1 MTWKT
6 TLSFIVGATLL
17 ILLSGWL
24 LEANLL
30 PIQSNS
36 SYSEVKRNFVQLWFR
51 IAIVLG
57 IILPVAAFLVGIR
70 RPKVRIILGF
80 YLLVL
85 AVQIVTERILI
96 QIFPSSLMVIIGIS
110 YTTFRIWQL
119 RQGQQLAATQ
129 SVNAYSQFIS
139 GLLLLLLLFWSAN
152 FVVLL
157 ILIWEILIL

>member
-6 TLSFIVGATLL
+6 SLSFIVVATIV

-24 LEANLL
+24 IEANLL
-30 PIQSNS
+30 PIQSNL
-36 SYSEVKRNFVQLWFR
+36 SYSEAKRNFMQLWFR
-51 IAIVLG
+51 LAIVLG
-57 IILPVAAFLVGIR
+57 IVLPVAAFLVGIR

-96 QIFPSSLMVIIGIS
+96 QIFPSSLLVIIGIT

-119 RQGQQLAATQ
+119 RQGQQLAVTQ

-152 FVVLL
+152 FVLLL
-157 ILIWEILIL
+157 ILLWEILIL